1 MPKTGRNDPCP
12 CGSDK
17 KYKHCC
23 LHKDQAAVHTS
34 LAAKRAELAAMQAQ
48 ERARIQDLY
57 ASLHEAQELDDAS
70 NAVVDLVNAGKLDE
84 AERAARQLLVHYPQV
99 HDGHNRLGMVYQA
112 RGQHREAADCYR
124 RVLEFVRAH
133 PKDHDPTIE
142 AYYLELIT
150 KLEPPA
156 AAPR

>member
-1 MPKTGRNDPCP
+1 MPKTGRNEPCP
-12 CGSDK
+12 CGSGK

-23 LHKDQAAVHTS
+23 LHKDQAAEHAS
-34 LAAKRAELAAMQAQ
+34 LAPKRAELATLQAQ
-48 ERARIQDLY
+48 HRARIQDFY
-57 ASLHEAQELDDAS
+57 ASMHDAQELDEAS
-70 NAVVDLVNAGKLDE
+70 NAVVDLVTAGKLDE

-99 HDGHNRLGMVYQA
+99 HDGHDRLGMVYQA

-133 PKDHDPTIE
+133 PEDHDLAIE
-142 AYYLELIT
+142 AYYLELIA

-156 AAPR
+156 AAG